1 MGRYDGSAEFTIV
14 KGQQHIFDNDDLML
28 NESSENI
35 KIFSPVNVQ
44 VQPETS
50 DRVNHDMFRH
60 NGVFTAEKDS
70 PR

>member
-1 MGRYDGSAEFTIV
+1 MI
-14 KGQQHIFDNDDLML
+14 

-50 DRVNHDMFRH
+50 DRVNHAMFRH
-60 NGVFTAEKDS
+60 NGVFTA
-70 PR
+70 